1 RSLEKMDLVSWN
13 LDMMRTTS
21 EAQHFLFRTL
31 TTCQI
36 TSDFLPISGDN
47 AEQKCR

>member
-1 RSLEKMDLVSWN
+1 MDLVSWN

-31 TTCQI
+31 TTYQI
-36 TSDFLPISGDN
+36 TSDFLPISGEN
-47 AEQKCR
+47 GSRKLEPR